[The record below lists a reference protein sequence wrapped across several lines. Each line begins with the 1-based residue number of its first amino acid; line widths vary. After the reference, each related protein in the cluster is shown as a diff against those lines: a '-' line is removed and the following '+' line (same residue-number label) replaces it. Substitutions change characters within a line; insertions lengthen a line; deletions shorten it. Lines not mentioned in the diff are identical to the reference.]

1 MSASKGQMADQTAH
15 GVAPEHAVFSDAR
28 IAAAFDC
35 LRIALTVFDR
45 DDRLIY
51 ANQHFRYLFRCF
63 KRIEPLLGRSFADIV
78 RATVAYGEVA
88 DEDAQRDPEGWLK
101 RRVRQHQ
108 SRPYQAFEQRLSD
121 GRHLQIKER
130 ATPEGGSVLL
140 WLDITDAMRQRLRLE
155 DAIDGACDGFALWN
169 DSDRLLVGNA
179 RFARLFGGP
188 HGMMP
193 GARFDETLEA
203 AVNAGRVRPI
213 GEPQAWIAQLLH
225 SRCERGIRTE
235 FQAEGGRW
243 FQLAETHTRDGS
255 IASVLTDVTQLKQTE
270 TELRRRGDALEQTVR
285 ELQAAQ
291 KLLGEQGEA
300 LDASRVDAERAN
312 AYKTS
317 FLRSITHELR
327 TPLNAIMGFSEV
339 LESQALGPLGN
350 PKYGEYVG
358 YIRTSGQHLL
368 SLINQLL
375 DLSRIEAGKM
385 VLQREAHDIAD
396 VARYCAI
403 MLRENACQSGVTLKL
418 ALPQDPLAVDA
429 DVLAARQVVLNLLS
443 NAIKFTPAG
452 GTVSLAAERGAEAD
466 GAFCVLTVADT
477 GPGIAE
483 EDIPRL
489 MQPFMQAGDI
499 LTRRDKGSG
508 LGLAIAKGLTE
519 LHGGRIELESA
530 LGAGTTVRV
539 FLPLTKKDGARI
551 ESAAG
556 VEAA

>member
-1 MSASKGQMADQTAH
+1 MPATEGQTAPQIADRM
-15 GVAPEHAVFSDAR
+15 APEHAVFSDAR

-78 RATVAYGEVA
+78 RATVTYGEVA

-101 RRVRQHQ
+101 RRVAQHQ

-130 ATPEGGSVLL
+130 TTPEGGSVLL

-169 DSDRLLVGNA
+169 DSDRLLAGNA

-188 HGMMP
+188 QGVKP
-193 GARFDETLEA
+193 GARFDEMLEA
-203 AVNAGRVRPI
+203 AVAAGRVRPI
-213 GEPQAWIAQLLH
+213 GDPQAWIGQLLY

-270 TELRRRGDALEQTVR
+270 TELRRRGDALERSVR

-291 KLLGEQGEA
+291 KLLSEQGEA
-300 LDASRVDAERAN
+300 LEASRIDAERAN

-339 LESQALGPLGN
+339 LETQAMGPLGN

-385 VLQREAHDIAD
+385 ALNREAHDIAD
-396 VARYCAI
+396 IARYCAT
-403 MLRENACQSGVTLKL
+403 MLRENAAQGEVTLKL
-418 ALPQDPLAVDA
+418 ALPRDPLAVDA

-452 GTVSLAAERGAEAD
+452 GTVSLAAEPAE
-466 GAFCVLTVADT
+466 GGFCKLTVADT

-483 EDIPRL
+483 EDVPRL

-530 LGAGTTVRV
+530 LGAGTAVRV
-539 FLPLTKKDGARI
+539 FLPLAKDGGARV
-551 ESAAG
+551 ESAAR
-556 VEAA
+556 VVAA